1 MCWCNNSKWWVLE
14 WSFLT
19 STEYLMKCGIIV
31 WWNLARAVAEQAQN
45 AQGDSKTSASYL
57 SRYVRVNINLLIIY
71 TMFSMIE
78 QIQWFQ
84 PFERFLDFSGKD
96 INPLG
101 RNSVRFPDLSN
112 ILMAFAN
119 NSLGFCLKL
128 NIWNIKH
135 CYYVEST
142 CWIL

>member
-1 MCWCNNSKWWVLE
+1 
-14 WSFLT
+14 
-19 STEYLMKCGIIV
+19 
-31 WWNLARAVAEQAQN
+31 
-45 AQGDSKTSASYL
+45 
-57 SRYVRVNINLLIIY
+57 
-71 TMFSMIE
+71 MFSMIE